1 MTTGLEGVKGD
12 SDSNYSCIV
21 FSTDKRASLF
31 NRDLRV
37 RLKESTSLY
46 SYVSNTRGGSNK
58 MVDCNFSSN

>member
-46 SYVSNTRGGSNK
+46 SKFCELGLIDTLILY
-58 MVDCNFSSN
+58 

>member
-37 RLKESTSLY
+37 
-46 SYVSNTRGGSNK
+46 VSCVNCQFCLELGRK
-58 MVDCNFSSN
+58 LMDHL

>member
-46 SYVSNTRGGSNK
+46 SKFEFSNLPENQQN
-58 MVDCNFSSN
+58 VC

>member
-12 SDSNYSCIV
+12 SDSSYSCIV

-46 SYVSNTRGGSNK
+46 SKFEFWLDV
-58 MVDCNFSSN
+58 